1 MNILSC
7 LAFCSLSLAAQ
18 AMESPNQPERAISRD
33 VGVVFPSSHPFSGL
47 VLGIHTAVP
56 TGALGR
62 DVDQKLGFGFSV
74 GYQHELW
81 PKIGLRTA
89 FQRTGYRV
97 NDRNLLDRMLA
108 GVFDN
113 SYDED
118 RLVLRSYALG
128 VDLIGYQ
135 HEGCHGVYAFAGG
148 GIQRSRMYLERRY
161 VYEGDATV
169 EDIAR
174 WPAMNSAYLNLGIGK
189 QFRNPAF
196 VEAKLVAWRYRA
208 VPGFRLMETPLGV
221 EHHYRDALSVSL
233 GVGVRF

>member
-1 MNILSC
+1 MTLV
-7 LAFCSLSLAAQ
+7 AQ
-18 AMESPNQPERAISRD
+18 VSEISGRE
-33 VGVVFPSSHPFSGL
+33 GVKEALPHSDPISGV

-89 FQRTGYRV
+89 FQWTGYRV
-97 NDRNLLDRMLA
+97 NDRNLFDRMLA
-108 GVFDN
+108 SVLD
-113 SYDED
+113 SRYEED

-135 HEGCHGVYAFAGG
+135 REGCQGVYAFAGG
-148 GIQRSRMYLERRY
+148 GVQRARMYLEHRD
-161 VYEGDATV
+161 VLEGDAKV

-174 WPAMNSAYLNLGIGK
+174 WPAMNSVYLNAGIGM
-189 QFRNPAF
+189 QFSNPAF
-196 VEAKLVAWRYRA
+196 VEARLVGWRYRA
-208 VPGFRLMETPLGV
+208 VPGFRLMDTPLGV
-221 EHHYRDALSVSL
+221 KHHYRDALSVSL
-233 GVGVRF
+233 GMGVRF